1 MSAII
6 MDGKALAQRIKL
18 DIAAAIGKLDKP
30 VGLGTILVGD
40 DPGSVAYVEG
50 KHRDCAEVGI
60 KSIKVNLPATS
71 NTSEVIAAVNALNTD
86 PNCTG
91 FIVQLPLPVGV
102 DTQKVL
108 SAINPAKDAD
118 GLTPNNLGNLVLGFN
133 SVVACTPKAIVALL
147 AEYKINLS
155 GVKVLVIGRGMTVG
169 RPLSILL
176 SQKQINAT
184 VTLAHSA
191 SKNLTELIKES
202 DVVIAAMGSAQFIKA
217 QMVKKGSVLVDVGIT
232 RDGNQLVGDF
242 DPKVIEVASAF
253 APMPGGVG
261 PMTRVMLLKN
271 VIELA
276 RNEK

>member
-86 PNCTG
+86 PSCTG

-176 SQKQINAT
+176 SQKPINAT
-184 VTLAHSA
+184 VILAHSA

-217 QMVKKGSVLVDVGIT
+217 EMVKKGSVLVDVGIT

>member
-86 PNCTG
+86 PSCTG

-176 SQKQINAT
+176 SQKPINAT

-202 DVVIAAMGSAQFIKA
+202 DVVVAAMGSAQFIKA
-217 QMVKKGSVLVDVGIT
+217 EMVKKGSVLVDVGIT
-232 RDGNQLVGDF
+232 RDGDQLVGDF

>member
-1 MSAII
+1 
-6 MDGKALAQRIKL
+6 MDGKALAQRIKV

-86 PNCTG
+86 PSCTG

-147 AEYKINLS
+147 TEYKINLS

-176 SQKQINAT
+176 SQKPIDAT

-217 QMVKKGSVLVDVGIT
+217 EMVKKGSVLVDVGIT

>member
-1 MSAII
+1 
-6 MDGKALAQRIKL
+6 
-18 DIAAAIGKLDKP
+18 
-30 VGLGTILVGD
+30 
-40 DPGSVAYVEG
+40 
-50 KHRDCAEVGI
+50 
-60 KSIKVNLPATS
+60 
-71 NTSEVIAAVNALNTD
+71 
-86 PNCTG
+86 
-91 FIVQLPLPVGV
+91 
-102 DTQKVL
+102 
-108 SAINPAKDAD
+108 
-118 GLTPNNLGNLVLGFN
+118 
-133 SVVACTPKAIVALL
+133 VALL
-147 AEYKINLS
+147 TEYKINLS
-155 GVKVLVIGRGMTVG
+155 GVKVLLIGRGMTVG

-176 SQKQINAT
+176 SQKPINST

-191 SKNLTELIKES
+191 SKNLTELIKDA

-217 QMVKKGSVLVDVGIT
+217 EMVKKGSVLVDVGIT

>member
-1 MSAII
+1 
-6 MDGKALAQRIKL
+6 MDGKALAQRIKV
-18 DIAAAIGKLDKP
+18 DIAAAIGKLDKS

-86 PNCTG
+86 PSCTG

-147 AEYKINLS
+147 TEYKINLS
-155 GVKVLVIGRGMTVG
+155 GVKVLVIGRGITVG

-217 QMVKKGSVLVDVGIT
+217 EMVKKGSVLVDVGIT

>member
-6 MDGKALAQRIKL
+6 MDGKALAQRIKV

-30 VGLGTILVGD
+30 IGLGTILVGD

-86 PNCTG
+86 PSCTG

-242 DPKVIEVASAF
+242 DPKVIEVASAY

>member
-6 MDGKALAQRIKL
+6 MDGKALAQRIKV

-86 PNCTG
+86 PSCTG

-102 DTQKVL
+102 DAQKVL
-108 SAINPAKDAD
+108 SAINPEKDAD

-191 SKNLTELIKES
+191 SRNLTELIKES
-202 DVVIAAMGSAQFIKA
+202 DVVVAAMGSAQFIKA

>member
-1 MSAII
+1 MSAKI
-6 MDGKALAQRIKL
+6 MDGKALAQRIKV
-18 DIAAAIGKLDKP
+18 DIATTIGKLDKS

-71 NTSEVIAAVNALNTD
+71 DTSEVIAAVNALNTD
-86 PNCTG
+86 PSCTG

-118 GLTPNNLGNLVLGFN
+118 GLTPHNLGNLVLGFN

-147 AEYKINLS
+147 TEYKINLS

-184 VTLAHSA
+184 VILAHSA
-191 SKNLTELIKES
+191 SKNLTELIKEA
-202 DVVIAAMGSAQFIKA
+202 DVVIAAMGRAQFIKA
-217 QMVKKGSVLVDVGIT
+217 EMVKKGAVLVDVGIT

-242 DPKVIEVASAF
+242 DPEVAEVASVF

-276 RNEK
+276 KNEK

>member
-6 MDGKALAQRIKL
+6 MDGKALAQRIKV

-86 PNCTG
+86 PSCTG

-147 AEYKINLS
+147 TEYKINLS

-176 SQKQINAT
+176 SQKPINAT

-217 QMVKKGSVLVDVGIT
+217 EMVKKGSVLVDVGIT

>member
-6 MDGKALAQRIKL
+6 MDGKALAQRIKI

-60 KSIKVNLPATS
+60 KSIKVNLPATATT
-71 NTSEVIAAVNALNTD
+71 NEVIASVNALNAD
-86 PNCTG
+86 PSCSG

-176 SQKQINAT
+176 SQKPINAT
-184 VTLAHSA
+184 VILAHSA
-191 SKNLTELIKES
+191 SKNLTDLIKDA
-202 DVVIAAMGSAQFIKA
+202 DVVIAAMGSAQFIKPE
-217 QMVKKGSVLVDVGIT
+217 MVKKGSVLVDVGIT

-242 DPKVIEVASAF
+242 DPKVIEAASAF

>member
-86 PNCTG
+86 PSCTG

-191 SKNLTELIKES
+191 SRNLTELIKES

-217 QMVKKGSVLVDVGIT
+217 KMVKKGSVLVDVGIT

>member
-1 MSAII
+1 MSAMIL
-6 MDGKALAQRIKL
+6 DGKALAQRIKA
-18 DIAAAIGKLDKP
+18 DIAAAIGKLDKS
-30 VGLGTILVGD
+30 VGLGTILVGN

-71 NTSEVIAAVNALNTD
+71 TTDEVIAAVNALNTA
-86 PNCTG
+86 
-91 FIVQLPLPVGV
+91 GV

-147 AEYKINLS
+147 TEYKINLS

-176 SQKQINAT
+176 SQKPINST

-191 SKNLTELIKES
+191 SKNLMELIKES
-202 DVVIAAMGSAQFIKA
+202 DVVIAAMGSAKFIKA
-217 QMVKKGSVLVDVGIT
+217 EMVKKGSVLVDVGIT

>member
-6 MDGKALAQRIKL
+6 MDGKALAQRIKV
-18 DIAAAIGKLDKP
+18 DIAAAIGKLDRP

-86 PNCTG
+86 PSCTG

-176 SQKQINAT
+176 SQKPINAT

-217 QMVKKGSVLVDVGIT
+217 EMVKKGSVLVDVGIT
-232 RDGNQLVGDF
+232 RDGDQLVGDF
-242 DPKVIEVASAF
+242 DPKVIEVASAY

>member
-1 MSAII
+1 MSARI
-6 MDGKALAQRIKL
+6 MDGKALAQSIKV
-18 DIAAAIGKLDKP
+18 DIAATIGKLDKS

-86 PNCTG
+86 PSCTG

-102 DTQKVL
+102 DTHKVL

-176 SQKQINAT
+176 SQKPINAT

-217 QMVKKGSVLVDVGIT
+217 EMVKKGSVLVDVGIT
-232 RDGNQLVGDF
+232 REGNQLLGDF
-242 DPKVIEVASAF
+242 DPKVIEVASAY

>member
-6 MDGKALAQRIKL
+6 MDGKALAQRIKV

-86 PNCTG
+86 PSCTG
-91 FIVQLPLPVGV
+91 FIVQLPLPIGV

-118 GLTPNNLGNLVLGFN
+118 GLTPDNLGNLVLGFN

-176 SQKQINAT
+176 SQKPINAT

>member
-6 MDGKALAQRIKL
+6 MDGKALAQRIKV

-86 PNCTG
+86 PSCTG

-176 SQKQINAT
+176 SQKPINAT
-184 VTLAHSA
+184 VTLAHAA

-217 QMVKKGSVLVDVGIT
+217 EMVKKGSVLVDVGIT

-276 RNEK
+276 RNEE

>member
-6 MDGKALAQRIKL
+6 MDGKALAQRIKV

-86 PNCTG
+86 PSCTG
-91 FIVQLPLPVGV
+91 FIVQLPLPIGV

-176 SQKQINAT
+176 SQKPINAT

-191 SKNLTELIKES
+191 SRNLTELIKES

>member
-6 MDGKALAQRIKL
+6 MDGKALAQRIKV
-18 DIAAAIGKLDKP
+18 DIAAAIGKLDKS

-60 KSIKVNLPATS
+60 KSIKVNLPATA
-71 NTSEVIAAVNALNTD
+71 TTDQVIASVNALNAD
-86 PNCTG
+86 PSCSG

-176 SQKQINAT
+176 SQKPINAT
-184 VTLAHSA
+184 VVLAHSA
-191 SKNLTELIKES
+191 SKNLTDLIKDA
-202 DVVIAAMGSAQFIKA
+202 DVVIAAMGSAQFIKPE
-217 QMVKKGSVLVDVGIT
+217 MVKKGSVLVDVGIT

-242 DPKVIEVASAF
+242 DPKVIGVASAF